1 MVSAS
6 SAVVLYAERQP
17 LVGVSAPGPH
27 QLYRWPRLE
36 IEPRPLGPLLPG
48 DLRVRMSLVGI
59 CGTDLHVAHAHP
71 STGYVLGSVPFDVG
85 PSGRVL
91 GHEGVGCIVDVGAGV
106 TSFARGDF
114 VTFESLL
121 SCQTCTA
128 CRRGQFNHCFNGRLI
143 GGQVDGL
150 FRDLVDLP
158 ARLAHR
164 VTDLAQSPQG
174 LQAAA
179 CAEPAACA
187 YVAASRAAVRPG
199 HRVVVFGAGPI
210 GIFAAMICREAFC
223 ARVEVVEPQSL
234 RRELVRP
241 WCERAYDVEEFF
253 ASDAGDP
260 IDVVIEASGAASNLE
275 RVIDRLGPCAS
286 VALLARTGQPLHVA
300 QTDHLITRGIGIFG
314 SRGHLGGAFE
324 DVLRLYR
331 AGRLPLHAAV
341 TGVVDGLEGVRQAL
355 RSEGT
360 FEQRHAKLLARL
372 DG

>member
-1 MVSAS
+1 MVSVS

-17 LVGVSAPGPH
+17 LAGVSAPGPH
-27 QLYRWPRLE
+27 QLYRWPRLD
-36 IEPRPLGPLLPG
+36 IEPRPLGPLRPG

-59 CGTDLHVAHAHP
+59 CGTDLHVAHADP
-71 STGYVLGSVPFDVG
+71 DTGYILGSVPFDVG

-91 GHEGVGCIVDVGAGV
+91 GHEGVGRIVDVGDGV
-106 TSFARGDF
+106 TTFTRGDF

-128 CRRGQFNHCFNGRLI
+128 CRRGQFNHCAHARLI

-150 FRDLVDLP
+150 FRDVVDLP

-164 VTDLAQSPQG
+164 VTDLAQSPAG
-174 LQAAA
+174 LRAAA

-187 YVAASRAAVRPG
+187 YVAAARAAVRPG

-223 ARVEVVEPQSL
+223 ARVEVVEPLSM

-241 WCERAYDVEEFF
+241 WCERAYEVEEFF
-253 ASDAGDP
+253 ASDAGEP
-260 IDVVIEASGAASNLE
+260 IDVVIEASGAASNLD
-275 RVIDRLGPCAS
+275 RVVDRLGPCAS

-300 QTDHLITRGIGIFG
+300 QADHLITRGIGIFG

-355 RSEGT
+355 GSEGA